1 MTPERWAQI
10 EELFHRVAECDPAQR
25 ASLLDGS
32 CSGDADLRLEV
43 EALLLNE
50 RSAGDHLQ
58 AAVRVGLDAVAYPLV
73 GETIS
78 HYRVL
83 DGLGSGGMGLVYC
96 AQDAK
101 LGRRV
106 ALKFLPEE
114 SSKDPAALERFEREA
129 RSASALEHPNICPIY
144 EFGEHQ
150 GRPFLVMQLLEG
162 QTLRELITAN
172 NDEPA
177 PLGLR
182 KVVDLGLQIAGG
194 LEAAH
199 RHGIIHR
206 DIKPANIFVTSQ
218 GQAKILDFG
227 LAKLTSGATAVE
239 KDSQQNP
246 RDAVGIAAAPQPRA
260 VDPTPDPLL
269 SRTGVAM
276 GTAAYMS
283 PEQARGEKLDARTD
297 LYSFGLV
304 LHEMATGQRALNG
317 AERPESPN
325 SILPHAP
332 TTTRQTNPKL
342 PAKFQQILD
351 RALQRDRQI
360 RYQSAD
366 EMRADLAAV
375 QRDLEEKPTS
385 HWQRWAVGA
394 GCAVVIA
401 LAALWFA
408 TNKPQ
413 SPPLL
418 PDAKL
423 RQLTINSSENP
434 VSSSAISPSG
444 KYLAYVDPQG
454 IHVKDID
461 TGMTHLVAAPQE
473 MLAANLAWEIID
485 SGWFPDNSRFLV
497 DSHPAS
503 QAAGIDWSS
512 RTTDIWIFSRMMDPP
527 RKLCEHATA
536 WSVSPDGSTVAYGTH
551 AGKFGDREA
560 WLVNSDG
567 QQPRQIISVDENDS
581 LSGLLWSPDA
591 QRSIYFTTDASGDTL
606 WTRDMRS
613 GAALTVVNASQT
625 KGFHGDISWLPD
637 GRVVYQVS
645 SAPAEFTDPR
655 DDCDF
660 WSMRVDVH
668 SGKLTDKPKRLTNW
682 PGFCIWNANVTADG
696 KRLVFLRGSSHS
708 TIHVADLDA
717 SGARL
722 RNLRHFTLDES
733 INFTQDW
740 TNDSSSVIFTSNR
753 SGKFGLYKQSLQ
765 ADHPELLTL
774 TSLRDTPATPDGNW
788 ILGFTYPRS
797 SDPKIPD
804 QLLRIPLAG
813 GEPEPLTTVLPESAV
828 FCARP
833 PVNLCVLAEQI
844 EDRTVTIFSSLD
856 VLHGRGRE
864 LARIPSDPNIGYWDF
879 DLSPDGTLLAVS
891 GNPDGPIHILS
902 LRREPERQLHST
914 LRNVQEFH
922 WAADSNGLYV
932 PTHSPDGAKL
942 FYLDL
947 GGNARLLWEARGAN
961 WSWARPSPD
970 GRHLAISSVSN
981 SNNVWMMENF

>member
-25 ASLLDGS
+25 AGLLDAA
-32 CSGDADLRLEV
+32 CDGDANLQREV

-50 RSAGDHLQ
+50 RSASDDLQ

-83 DGLGSGGMGLVYC
+83 DGLGSGGMGLVYR
-96 AQDAK
+96 AEDTK
-101 LGRRV
+101 LGRLV

-162 QTLRELITAN
+162 QTLRELIAADN
-172 NDEPA
+172 EAPA
-177 PLGLR
+177 PLNLA
-182 KVVDLGLQIAGG
+182 KVVDLALQIASG
-194 LEAAH
+194 LAAAH
-199 RHGIIHR
+199 GRGIIHR

-227 LAKLTSGATAVE
+227 LAKLASGAALQE
-239 KDSQQNP
+239 DSQENP
-246 RDAVGIAAAPQPRA
+246 RDGVATGAPPHEPA
-260 VDPTPDPLL
+260 SNATPDPFL

-297 LYSFGLV
+297 LFSFGLV
-304 LHEMATGQRALNG
+304 LHEMATGQRAFTVDARL
-317 AERPESPN
+317 ELHDSV
-325 SILPHAP
+325 LPR
-332 TTTRQTNPKL
+332 TQIRVRQANRKL
-342 PAKFQQILD
+342 PEKLQQILD
-351 RALQRDRQI
+351 RALQNDRQA

-366 EMRADLAAV
+366 DMRADLAAV
-375 QRDLEEKPTS
+375 QRDLEEEPRS
-385 HWQRWAVGA
+385 RWRQWAVAA
-394 GCAVVIA
+394 GCIGIIA

-408 TNKPQ
+408 KNKPQ

-418 PDAKL
+418 PDMKL

-434 VSSSAISPSG
+434 VSSSAISPNG

-454 IHVKDID
+454 IQVKDID
-461 TGMTHLVAAPQE
+461 AGLTHAVAAPQE
-473 MLAANLAWEIID
+473 ILAANFAWEIID

-512 RTTDIWIFSRMMDPP
+512 RTTDIWIFSRMKEPP
-527 RKLCEHATA
+527 RKLREHATA

-613 GAALTVVNASQT
+613 GAKLTVVNASQT

-708 TIHVADLDA
+708 TIHVADLDT

-765 ADHPELLTL
+765 ADHPELLTM
-774 TSLRDTPATPDGNW
+774 TNLRDTPATPDGNW
-788 ILGFTYPRS
+788 ILGVTYPRS
-797 SDPKIPD
+797 NDPKFPD

-813 GEPEPLTTVLPESAV
+813 GAPEPLTTVLPESAV

-856 VLHGRGRE
+856 ALHGRGRE

-879 DLSPDGTLLAVS
+879 DLSPDGTRLAVS

-902 LRREPERQLHST
+902 LRGEPERQLHST

-922 WAADSNGLYV
+922 WAANSNGLYV
-932 PTHSPDGAKL
+932 PTHSPEGAKL

-947 GGNARLLWEARGAN
+947 RGNARLLWEDRGAN
-961 WSWARPSPD
+961 WTWARPSPD
-970 GRHLAISSVSN
+970 GRHLAISSVGN

>member
-25 ASLLDGS
+25 AGLLDAA
-32 CSGDADLRLEV
+32 CDGDSHLRREV

-50 RSAGDHLQ
+50 RRASDDLQ

-83 DGLGSGGMGLVYC
+83 DGLGSGGMGLVYR
-96 AQDAK
+96 AEDAK
-101 LGRRV
+101 LGRLV

-162 QTLRELITAN
+162 QTLRDLIAADN
-172 NDEPA
+172 EAPA
-177 PLGLR
+177 PLNLA
-182 KVVDLGLQIAGG
+182 KVVDVGLQIAGG
-194 LEAAH
+194 LAAAH
-199 RHGIIHR
+199 GRGIIHR
-206 DIKPANIFVTSQ
+206 DIKPANIFLTSQ

-227 LAKLTSGATAVE
+227 LAKLASGAARQE
-239 KDSQQNP
+239 DSRENP
-246 RDAVGIAAAPQPRA
+246 HDGVATGVPPHEPACN
-260 VDPTPDPLL
+260 PTPDPFL

-297 LYSFGLV
+297 LFSFGLV
-304 LHEMATGQRALNG
+304 LHELATGQRALNG
-317 AERPESPN
+317 DERPESPN

-332 TTTRQTNPKL
+332 TARRQANPKL

-351 RALQRDRQI
+351 RALQNDRQA

-366 EMRADLAAV
+366 DMRADLAAV
-375 QRDLEEKPTS
+375 QRSLEEEPVS
-385 HWQRWAVGA
+385 RWRGWVVAA
-394 GCAVVIA
+394 GCAGMIVF
-401 LAALWFA
+401 AALWFA
-408 TNKPQ
+408 KNTPQ

-418 PDAKL
+418 PDMKL

-434 VSSSAISPSG
+434 VSSSAISPNG

-454 IHVKDID
+454 IQVKDID
-461 TGMTHLVAAPQE
+461 TGLSHPVAAPQGI
-473 MLAANLAWEIID
+473 LAANFAWEIID

-503 QAAGIDWSS
+503 QAAGIDRSS
-512 RTTDIWIFSRMMDPP
+512 RTTDIWIFSRMKEPP
-527 RKLCEHATA
+527 RKLREHATA

-567 QQPRQIISVDENDS
+567 QQPRQIMSVDENDS

-591 QRSIYFTTDASGDTL
+591 QRSIYFTTDAAGDTL

-613 GAALTVVNASQT
+613 GATLTVVNASQT

-645 SAPAEFTDPR
+645 SASAEFTDPR

-740 TNDSSSVIFTSNR
+740 TNDSSSIIFTSNR
-753 SGKFGLYKQSLQ
+753 SGKFGLYKQSLL
-765 ADHPELLTL
+765 ADHPELLTM
-774 TSLRDTPATPDGNW
+774 TNLRDTPATPDGNW
-788 ILGFTYPRS
+788 ILGVTYPRS
-797 SDPKIPD
+797 NDPKFPD

-813 GEPEPLTTVLPESAV
+813 GSPETLTTVLPESAV

-879 DLSPDGTLLAVS
+879 DLSPDGSRLAVS

-902 LRREPERQLHST
+902 LRGEPERQLHST

-922 WAADSNGLYV
+922 WASNSNGLYV
-932 PTHSPDGAKL
+932 PTHSPEGAKL

-947 GGNARLLWEARGAN
+947 RGDARLLWEDRGAN
-961 WSWARPSPD
+961 WTWARPSPD
-970 GRHLAISSVSN
+970 GRHLAISSVGN